1 MAGLFA
7 GMICLGLVVDQIGRK
22 WASVTTAAIMF
33 VGELL
38 ILIKVDQGRA
48 QHYTCRHLHMFI
60 ANSVVPGSQAQT
72 APLKGHS
79 EPCRQPDAIP
89 DVLTSPSSHSHL
101 SFRLIT
107 AAGVLLTSADG
118 PSAHA
123 VFAFVTA
130 AQALFGF
137 GCGGEFP
144 VAAAS
149 AAERAESTEALK
161 GLRGQTTVLVFSMQV
176 SDLQIS

>member
-1 MAGLFA
+1 
-7 GMICLGLVVDQIGRK
+7 V
-22 WASVTTAAIMF
+22 SPAI
-33 VGELL
+33 
-38 ILIKVDQGRA
+38 
-48 QHYTCRHLHMFI
+48 
-60 ANSVVPGSQAQT
+60 
-72 APLKGHS
+72 
-79 EPCRQPDAIP
+79 
-89 DVLTSPSSHSHL
+89 
-101 SFRLIT
+101 
-107 AAGVLLTSADG
+107 AAGVLLTAADG

-149 AAERAESTEALK
+149 AAERAESTDELK

-176 SDLQIS
+176 SRSK

>member
-1 MAGLFA
+1 M
-7 GMICLGLVVDQIGRK
+7 
-22 WASVTTAAIMF
+22 SPAI
-33 VGELL
+33 
-38 ILIKVDQGRA
+38 
-48 QHYTCRHLHMFI
+48 
-60 ANSVVPGSQAQT
+60 
-72 APLKGHS
+72 
-79 EPCRQPDAIP
+79 
-89 DVLTSPSSHSHL
+89 
-101 SFRLIT
+101 
-107 AAGVLLTSADG
+107 AAGVLLTAADG

-149 AAERAESTEALK
+149 AAERAESTDELK

-176 SDLQIS
+176 SRSKNPSMMGFVHKRSC

>member
-1 MAGLFA
+1 MAA
-7 GMICLGLVVDQIGRK
+7 ARQ
-22 WASVTTAAIMF
+22 STAEA
-33 VGELL
+33 
-38 ILIKVDQGRA
+38 
-48 QHYTCRHLHMFI
+48 C
-60 ANSVVPGSQAQT
+60 PG
-72 APLKGHS
+72 P
-79 EPCRQPDAIP
+79 
-89 DVLTSPSSHSHL
+89 
-101 SFRLIT
+101 
-107 AAGVLLTSADG
+107 AAGILLTAADG

-149 AAERAESTEALK
+149 AAERAESTDELK

-176 SDLQIS
+176 CSMPNSMLFLAYC